1 MYRLGIDLGGTNIVA
16 GVVDEEYK
24 IVAKANCKTNI
35 PRPESE
41 ICDSMAEVAKKAVE
55 KAGITMDE
63 IDSIGIGVPGA
74 VNPKTGVIEY
84 SANLFFHNWEVVKMM
99 TERLDKKVIIEND
112 ANAAALGEYLA
123 GSAKGTK
130 NAVAITLG
138 TGIGGGIIING
149 KIYSGSNYAGAEL
162 GHMVI
167 IKDGKECGC
176 GRKGCWEAYAS
187 ATGLINLTKQKILSE
202 KLDFSYMLKVAD
214 GDINKVNG
222 KTAFDAAAAG
232 DPDAQEVLDEYF
244 GYLATGLVNIIN
256 IFQPDV
262 LCIASRRFSAP
273 VLSATTR
280 ESSARHSLTDRINN
294 ITFIKTTILIIFEDG
309 CFFANLHKKLE
320 KRYLFLSFCIDYI
333 TKS

>member
-16 GVVDEEYK
+16 GVVDKKYK
-24 IVAKANCKTNI
+24 IVAKASCKTAV

-55 KAGITMDE
+55 KAKITMDDIE
-63 IDSIGIGVPGA
+63 SVGIGVPGA

-84 SANLFFHNWEVVKMM
+84 SANLFFHNWEVVEMM
-99 TERLDKKVIIEND
+99 EERLGKKVHIEND

-138 TGIGGGIIING
+138 TGVGGGIIIDG
-149 KIYSGSNYAGAEL
+149 KIYSGSNFAGAEL

-167 IKDGKECGC
+167 VKDGKECAC
-176 GRKGCWEAYAS
+176 GRRGCWETYAS
-187 ATGLINLTKQKILSE
+187 ATGLIALTKQRILSE
-202 KLDFSYMLKVAD
+202 KLEFSYMLKLCD

-222 KTAFDAAAAG
+222 RTAFDAMRDG
-232 DPDAQEVLDEYF
+232 DPTAKAVVEEYIS
-244 GYLATGLVNIIN
+244 YLSCGLVNIIN

-262 LCIASRRFSAP
+262 LCIGGGISNEGENLLGP
-273 VLSATTR
+273 VRSYVER
-280 ESSARHSLTDRINN
+280 ERYTKHNDKQTVICKCTLGNDAG
-294 ITFIKTTILIIFEDG
+294 IIG
-309 CFFANLHKKLE
+309 AA
-320 KRYLFLSFCIDYI
+320 YLD
-333 TKS
+333 

>member
-16 GVVDEEYK
+16 GLVNKDYK
-24 IVAKANCKTNI
+24 IVARASCKTNV

-41 ICDSMAEVAKKAVE
+41 ICDSMAEVAKKAVA
-55 KAGITMDE
+55 KAGITME
-63 IDSIGIGVPGA
+63 NVESIGIGVPGA

-99 TERLDKKVIIEND
+99 EERLGTKVIIEND

-123 GSAKGTK
+123 GSAKGAK

-138 TGIGGGIIING
+138 TGVGGGIIIDG

-167 IKDGKECGC
+167 VKDGKECGC

-187 ATGLINLTKQKILSE
+187 ATGLINLTKQKILSG
-202 KLDFSYMLKVAD
+202 KLDYSYMLKQCD

-244 GYLATGLVNIIN
+244 RRNFKSGRKPAQSAQKDYRGGALHQAQRQADKALHLHPRKRRRNYRRGFPRLIN
-256 IFQPDV
+256 
-262 LCIASRRFSAP
+262 
-273 VLSATTR
+273 
-280 ESSARHSLTDRINN
+280 
-294 ITFIKTTILIIFEDG
+294 
-309 CFFANLHKKLE
+309 
-320 KRYLFLSFCIDYI
+320 
-333 TKS
+333 

>member
-16 GVVDEEYK
+16 GVVDKKYK
-24 IVAKANCKTNI
+24 IVAKASCKTAV

-55 KAGITMDE
+55 KAKLTMDDIE
-63 IDSIGIGVPGA
+63 SVGIGVPGA

-84 SANLFFHNWEVVKMM
+84 SANLFFHNWEVVEMM
-99 TERLDKKVIIEND
+99 EERLGKKVHIEND

-123 GSAKGTK
+123 GSAKGAR

-138 TGIGGGIIING
+138 TGVGGGIIIDG
-149 KIYSGSNYAGAEL
+149 KIYSGSNFAGAEL

-167 IKDGKECGC
+167 VKDGKECAC
-176 GRKGCWEAYAS
+176 GRRGCWETYAS

-202 KLDFSYMLKVAD
+202 KLEFSYMLKLCD

-222 KTAFDAAAAG
+222 RTAFDAMRDS
-232 DPDAQEVLDEYF
+232 DPTAKSVVEEYIS
-244 GYLATGLVNIIN
+244 YLSCGLVNIIN

-262 LCIASRRFSAP
+262 LCIGGGISNEGENLLGP
-273 VLSATTR
+273 VRSYVER
-280 ESSARHSLTDRINN
+280 ERYTKHNDKQTVICKCTLGNDAG
-294 ITFIKTTILIIFEDG
+294 IIG
-309 CFFANLHKKLE
+309 AA
-320 KRYLFLSFCIDYI
+320 YLD
-333 TKS
+333 